1 MPYPAPDLLGLPL
14 CHPLACTVQSYRS
27 ALRSSH
33 AVVELAPEVAES
45 DRSPPPFRRDGAP
58 FEFDSIEVDYWIDE
72 FVEPCSRRSPGTGK
86 SPLATNK
93 IELRPPCG
101 GSK

>member
-72 FVEPCSRRSPGTGK
+72 IRRTVFEKIARHRQIAPGD
-86 SPLATNK
+86 
-93 IELRPPCG
+93 
-101 GSK
+101 